1 MVLTLNCHESEVV
14 DKPALV
20 EDGAPAVSEDL
31 STTAMVED
39 CRDENVNEKNGKKHK
54 KSCLQ
59 EGVC

>member
-14 DKPALV
+14 NKPALV

-54 KSCLQ
+54 K
-59 EGVC
+59 